1 MISAP
6 SVRKTSCNRLMVGMR
21 VSILPT
27 DGCYIG
33 LFFLMN
39 KLKTQ
44 THTQSK
50 DKTNFKIV
58 KKKKQKQY
66 SFVRGRSGPD
76 ERGVTPRSI
85 LPG

>member
-58 KKKKQKQY
+58 KKKNK
-66 SFVRGRSGPD
+66 SSIASSEGEVVLM
-76 ERGVTPRSI
+76 RGV
-85 LPG
+85 